1 MGKIVVITNLTL
13 DGVMQAPG
21 HSDEDPRGGFER
33 GGWAAP
39 FAAMQQPEAGA
50 AFANMGALL
59 FGRITYERFYAF
71 WPNQTDNPF
80 TVFLNNISKY
90 VVSTKLEEP
99 LTWSNSTLIKSDV
112 ARTLEKLKAQQDKDF
127 VVFGSGVL
135 IQSLMRWNL
144 VDEYVL
150 LIHPLVLGSGRQLFP
165 RDGTFAALV
174 LRDSKRTTNGVV
186 IATYEPENNG
196 NAA

>member
-21 HSDEDPRGGFER
+21 HSDEDPRGGFEH

-50 AFANMGALL
+50 AFATMGGLL
-59 FGRITYERFYAF
+59 FGRLTYERFYAF

-80 TVFLNNISKY
+80 TAFLNNIPKY
-90 VVSTKLEEP
+90 VASTTLAEP
-99 LTWSNSTLIKSDV
+99 LPWSNSTLIKSDV
-112 ARTLEKLKAQQDKDF
+112 ARTLERLKAEQDKDL

-135 IQSLMRWNL
+135 IQSLMRLNL

-150 LIHPLVLGSGRQLFP
+150 LIHPLVLGSGSQLFP
-165 RDGTFAALV
+165 REGTFAALT
-174 LRDSKRTTNGVV
+174 LRDAKTTNNGVIV
-186 IATYEPENNG
+186 ATYEPANNR
-196 NAA
+196 NAV